1 MGRMKASHMDRDGED
16 ASTTWIRMGR
26 MKAPHMDRD
35 GEDDSNT
42 YG

>member
-1 MGRMKASHMDRDGED
+1 MDRDGED